1 MTPAAR
7 QIGMMPRQ
15 MRRGLITA
23 AAWGLLGVT
32 LAGCGSVVASSGAP
46 SPGASSS
53 AGGAAS
59 VQAGTAGSATSPA
72 SATVPLAGCASV
84 NQATMVTVS
93 RFARLVPAQPD
104 GPLLVTDRT
113 PAQVRALFRDFCNA
127 VTHPDTQRGVLH
139 CPADFGTAYTGVFY
153 DGNQVLARYIYAA
166 SGCGQVGIIVG
177 STTRSTELVGSAA
190 AAAPHLAADFAAVL
204 GQAKQR
210 VPPSPAQVNPG
221 GPMQSA

>member
-1 MTPAAR
+1 MPAAR
-7 QIGMMPRQ
+7 QIGMMPRH

-23 AAWGLLGVT
+23 AACGLLGVT

-59 VQAGTAGSATSPA
+59 IQAGTAGSATSSATA
-72 SATVPLAGCASV
+72 SAPLAGCAGV
-84 NQATMVTVS
+84 NQATMVTVT
-93 RFARLVPAQPD
+93 RLTHLVPSQPD
-104 GPLLVTDRT
+104 VTPLVTDRT

-127 VTHPDTQRGVLH
+127 VSHPDAQRGLLH
-139 CPADFGTAYTGVFY
+139 CPADFGTAYTGAFY
-153 DGNQVLARYIYAA
+153 DGTQVLARYTYAA

-177 STTRSTELVGSAA
+177 STTRSTMLVGPAA

-210 VPPSPAQVNPG
+210 VLPSPTQVNPG